1 MNDPVEFTT
10 EDGLRIRMR
19 KDEHGYIVVSL
30 RVDDGRPEFFFYL
43 TAAEA
48 QEWINGMIVTNEHP
62 VVGAWGWHH
71 NRAIHIPSYNQGHA
85 DATGGVA

>member
-10 EDGLRIRMR
+10 EDGMHVRMTT
-19 KDEHGYIVVSL
+19 DEHGHISTCL
-30 RVDDGRPEFFFYL
+30 RMDDGREVIFYL

-48 QEWINGMIVTNEHP
+48 QTWINGLFVANNNQH
-62 VVGAWGWHH
+62 VVGEWGWHH
-71 NRAIHIPSYNQGHA
+71 NRPVHIPSYNQGHA